1 MLLGYV
7 LTSHELWGSSCEGIL
22 RFACYGLLL
31 GALLST
37 WVFAICFLRGYLCF
51 ASCVGICASRGV
63 LTLMT
68 ANWPLM
74 VVNAF
79 WLALLAMVVNAFW
92 LALLAMVVNGFATA
106 WLWEWSLMLRASH
119 AEGRFVGLCFLRG
132 YLRFAR
138 GFDVNDRQLAVN
150 ASQWF
155 LACFAR
161 YGRQC
166 FLCEVWRQWSLMV
179 LPQRGCGDGR

>member
-1 MLLGYV
+1 MFCLLWLTAWGFAFYV
-7 LTSHELWGSSCEGIL
+7 GI
-22 RFACYGLLL
+22 CDLLL
-31 GALLST
+31 A
-37 WVFAICFLRGYLCF
+37 WVFVICFLRGYFRF

-74 VVNAF
+74 VVNVF
-79 WLALLAMVVNAFW
+79 WLALLAMVVNALW
-92 LALLAMVVNGFATA
+92 VWLAMVVNGFATA

-150 ASQWF
+150 D
-155 LACFAR
+155 C
-161 YGRQC
+161 QC
-166 FLCEVWRQWSLMV
+166 FLCGLWRQCSLMV
-179 LPQRGCGDGR
+179 LPQLAVGMGVNAACFARCG